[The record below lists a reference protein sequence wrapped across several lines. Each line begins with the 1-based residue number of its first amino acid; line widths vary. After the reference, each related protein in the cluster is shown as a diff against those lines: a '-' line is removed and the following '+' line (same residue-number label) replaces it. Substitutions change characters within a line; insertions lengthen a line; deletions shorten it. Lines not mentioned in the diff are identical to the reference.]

1 MAITDEPAAR
11 TAAPETFDSMS
22 PATGT
27 VVGSFPIDGPE
38 EVAAAIARARPAAIW
53 WAELGFDG
61 RRRRLLAFKRLL
73 AQRSGELC
81 ELVHRENGKPT
92 DDALIEV
99 LLATEHLDWAA
110 RRAERVLRPRRVAPS
125 LLTRNQR
132 AWVEYQPFGVLG
144 VIGPWNYP
152 VFTPLGSIGY
162 GLAAGNAV
170 VFKPSEHT
178 PAVAAWL
185 RDRFAEVV
193 PEQPVFQ
200 LVTGF
205 GPTGEALC
213 RAGVDKLVFTG
224 SAATGRKVLH
234 ASADRLTPVLLELGG
249 KDAMVVDDD
258 ADLDAAAS
266 AAVWGAI
273 ANAGQ
278 TCIAIERVYAV
289 APIYDRFVDKVVVR
303 ARQLRSGSAKDAD
316 LGPITM
322 PGQLE
327 VIRRHLDDALARGA
341 RALVGGAEAV
351 HPPFA
356 EPVVLV
362 DVPEDAL
369 VMREETFGPVLP
381 IVRVR
386 DAEEAVA
393 RANASRYGLGSAVFG
408 RRRANALARA
418 LRAGMTSV
426 NSVQSFA
433 GVPALP
439 FGGVGDSGFGRIH
452 GDHGLRELSTVKS
465 VVRQRFG
472 LPLEVTTFERPAR
485 TMPLL
490 GKLMRLRH
498 GRS

>member
-1 MAITDEPAAR
+1 MAITEEPAAR
-11 TAAPETFDSMS
+11 EAARERFDSVS
-22 PATGT
+22 PATGA
-27 VVGSFPIDGPE
+27 VVGSFPVDGPD
-38 EVAAAIARARPAAIW
+38 EVAAAVARARLAAVW
-53 WAELGFDG
+53 WRDLGFDG
-61 RRRRLLAFKRLL
+61 RRKRLLAFKGVL
-73 AQRSGELC
+73 ARRCDELC

-110 RRAERVLRPRRVAPS
+110 RRAGRVLRPRRVAPS

-152 VFTPLGSIGY
+152 VFTPLGSVGY

-193 PEQPVFQ
+193 PEQPVLE

-224 SAATGRKVLH
+224 SPATGRKVLH
-234 ASADRLTPVLLELGG
+234 ACADSLTPVLLELGG
-249 KDAMVVDDD
+249 KDAMVVDED
-258 ADLDAAAS
+258 ADLDAAAT
-266 AAVWGAI
+266 AAVWGGI

-278 TCIAIERVYAV
+278 TCIGIERVYAV
-289 APIYDRFVDKVVVR
+289 APVYDRFVEKVVER
-303 ARQLRSGSAKDAD
+303 AGRLRAGDAASAD

-322 PGQLE
+322 PGQLD

-341 RALVGGAEAV
+341 KALVGGPDSV

-369 VMREETFGPVLP
+369 IMREETFGPVLP
-381 IVRVR
+381 VVRVR
-386 DAEEAVA
+386 DAEEAAA
-393 RANASRYGLGSAVFG
+393 RANASPYGLGGAVFG
-408 RRRANALARA
+408 RRRADALARA
-418 LRAGMTSV
+418 LRAGMVSV
-426 NSVQSFA
+426 NSVQQFA
-433 GVPALP
+433 AVPALP
-439 FGGVGDSGFGRIH
+439 FGGVGESGFGRIH
-452 GDHGLRELSTVKS
+452 GDQGLRELSTVKA
-465 VVRQRFG
+465 VVRQRFAV
-472 LPLEVTTFERPAR
+472 PLEVTSFQRSAR

-490 GKLMRLRH
+490 GKLLRLRH